1 MSYNASN
8 SGTLKERGI
17 EAWQKM
23 IDDKVDDME
32 EFDGDVTIYDIPLP
46 QFLKRSKLFRR
57 LPFIPPVRDWDFYLI
72 NLQTSSFFI
81 ILCCQFQRINW
92 FQLTAFCDCYKR
104 DSTSVCVG
112 GGVKIK
118 LASKKKKQQ

>member
-1 MSYNASN
+1 MPQIQN

-57 LPFIPPVRDWDFYLI
+57 LPFIPPVRD
-72 NLQTSSFFI
+72 
-81 ILCCQFQRINW
+81 
-92 FQLTAFCDCYKR
+92 
-104 DSTSVCVG
+104 
-112 GGVKIK
+112 
-118 LASKKKKQQ
+118 